1 METWK
6 TLAFDEDL
14 IVRGGQHSD
23 LALAVIV
30 ASEPGSKP
38 GQWINEVA
46 CGIIGGFLKWGGYRT
61 PSIPKQSSSYEI
73 GIFHEINHP

>member
-1 METWK
+1 LETWK

-46 CGIIGGFLKWGGYRT
+46 CGTKRFPKMGGGT
-61 PSIPKQSSSYEI
+61 VPQASPS
-73 GIFHEINHP
+73 NHPAMRLGFSMK